1 MLDNP
6 RPPLTLRL
14 HNYRKKINNRKA
26 IPAYNHFKTHGHNFM
41 KHVKFT
47 LTEH

>member
-6 RPPLTLRL
+6 RPPLILRL
-14 HNYRKKINNRKA
+14 HNYRKNINNRKA